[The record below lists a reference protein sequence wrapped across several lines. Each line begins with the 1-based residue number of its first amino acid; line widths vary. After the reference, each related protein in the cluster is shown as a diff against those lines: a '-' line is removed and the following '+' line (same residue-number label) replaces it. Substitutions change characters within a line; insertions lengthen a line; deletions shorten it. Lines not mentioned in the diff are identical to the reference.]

1 MAVPGPQHHL
11 PRRRPV
17 RSAQALTL
25 LRLTCSAVALFALSA
40 CARQYSVSVNQ
51 QVLYDPRPSSGLVRV
66 ADDGLQSCINL
77 RTRTTEVDSVEDID
91 VLACPGLDIASL
103 DGIRALSGLR
113 FLDVAGNQLTTLD
126 GLYGLPQLSSVN
138 APDNRLQDIS
148 SLLTL
153 NTLTSAVLTG
163 NPRIPCD
170 QLDTLQARLG
180 ADLLRPEQCGLTHQ

>member
-1 MAVPGPQHHL
+1 MAVYS
-11 PRRRPV
+11 PRHRP
-17 RSAQALTL
+17 SEAPALTRLACCAVML
-25 LRLTCSAVALFALSA
+25 LAITA
-40 CARQYSVSVNQ
+40 CARQYSVSVNE

-77 RTRTTEVDSVEDID
+77 RTRINEVESVDDIE

-103 DGIRALSGLR
+103 DGIRALSRLR
-113 FLDVAGNQLTTLD
+113 FLDLAGNQLTTLD
-126 GLYGLPQLSSVN
+126 GLYGLTRLSSVN

-153 NTLTSAVLTG
+153 GTLTSAVLTG

-170 QLDTLQARLG
+170 QLDALQARLG
-180 ADLLRPEQCGLTHQ
+180 TNLLRPEQCAD

>member
-1 MAVPGPQHHL
+1 MAVHSPHH
-11 PRRRPV
+11 
-17 RSAQALTL
+17 AKALAL
-25 LRLTCSAVALFALSA
+25 LRVTCCAVMLLAVTG

-66 ADDGLQSCINL
+66 ADNGLQSCINL
-77 RTRTTEVDSVEDID
+77 RTRTSEIESVDDIE

-103 DGIRALSGLR
+103 DGIRALNGLR
-113 FLDVAGNQLTTLD
+113 FLDLAGNQLTTLD
-126 GLYGLPQLSSVN
+126 GLYGLTRLSSVN
-138 APDNRLQDIS
+138 APDNQLQDIS

-170 QLDTLQARLG
+170 QLDSLETRLG
-180 ADLLRPEQCGLTHQ
+180 ANLLRPEQCAD